1 MRMIRNVICVV
12 VVAAAATGAAAQGYP
27 AKPVTLVNAFPPGG
41 STDIVARQLAAKLSQ
56 RFGQQF
62 VVDNRAGAAGTIG
75 AASVAR
81 AEPDGYTMLFGVAA
95 NLAVAPAVLKS
106 LPYDPVKS
114 FAPVVEI
121 ARGPYILMVNPSVPA
136 KDVAELV
143 AYARQNPGKL
153 NYGSP
158 GPGSVHHL
166 VNEMLKQAT
175 GIDIVHVPYKG
186 GAPMYTAIVAGEVQ
200 VLIDGMP
207 GPLAHVRG
215 GRVRALGVTGD
226 RRLAVLPDVKS
237 FAEQGVKG
245 VEAQFWWGIVV
256 PAGTPQP
263 VIARLNAEITQAL
276 ADPEIRAT
284 FEKQSIDPSPGT
296 AEALGAL
303 IAAESVRWA
312 QVVAKAGIKP
322 E

>member
-1 MRMIRNVICVV
+1 MNAIRTFICTAAA
-12 VVAAAATGAAAQGYP
+12 VVATGVGAQTYP
-27 AKPVTLVNAFPPGG
+27 AKPITLVNAFPPGG
-41 STDIVARQLAAKLSQ
+41 STDIIARQLAAKLSQ
-56 RFGQQF
+56 RLAQQV
-62 VVDNRAGAAGTIG
+62 VVDNRAGASGTIG

-114 FAPVVEI
+114 FASVVEI
-121 ARGPYILMVNPSVPA
+121 ARGPYVLTVNPSVPA
-136 KDVAELV
+136 KDVAEFV
-143 AYARQNPGKL
+143 AYAKQNPGKL

-158 GPGSVHHL
+158 GQGSVHHL

-175 GIDIVHVPYKG
+175 GIDLVHVPYKG
-186 GAPMYTAIVAGEVQ
+186 GAPMYTAVVAGEVQ

-207 GPLAHVRG
+207 GPLAHIRSG
-215 GRVRALGVTGD
+215 KIRALGVTGD

-245 VEAQFWWGIVV
+245 VDAQFWWGIVV

-276 ADPEIRAT
+276 ADPEIKAT
-284 FEKQSIDPSPGT
+284 FQNQNIEPSPGT
-296 AEALGAL
+296 SEAFGAW
-303 IAAESVRWA
+303 IAAERVRWVE
-312 QVVAKAGIKP
+312 VVAKAGIKV

>member
-1 MRMIRNVICVV
+1 MNAIRTFICTAAA
-12 VVAAAATGAAAQGYP
+12 VVATGVGAQTYP
-27 AKPVTLVNAFPPGG
+27 AKPITLVNAFPPGG
-41 STDIVARQLAAKLSQ
+41 STDIIARQLAAKLSQ
-56 RFGQQF
+56 RLAQQV
-62 VVDNRAGAAGTIG
+62 VVDNRAGASGTIG

-114 FAPVVEI
+114 FASVVEI
-121 ARGPYILMVNPSVPA
+121 ARGPYVLTVNPSVPA
-136 KDVAELV
+136 KDVAEFV
-143 AYARQNPGKL
+143 AYAKQNPGKL

-158 GPGSVHHL
+158 GQGSVHHL

-175 GIDIVHVPYKG
+175 GIDLVHVPYKG
-186 GAPMYTAIVAGEVQ
+186 GAPMYTAVVAGEVQ

-207 GPLAHVRG
+207 GPLAHIRSG
-215 GRVRALGVTGD
+215 KIRALGVTGD

-237 FAEQGVKG
+237 FAEQGIKG
-245 VEAQFWWGIVV
+245 VDAQFWWGIVV

-276 ADPEIRAT
+276 ADPEIKAT
-284 FEKQSIDPSPGT
+284 FQNQNIEPSPGT
-296 AEALGAL
+296 SEAFGAW
-303 IAAESVRWA
+303 IAAERVRWVE
-312 QVVAKAGIKP
+312 VVAKAGIKL

>member
-1 MRMIRNVICVV
+1 MNAIRTFICTAAA
-12 VVAAAATGAAAQGYP
+12 VVATGVGAQTYP
-27 AKPVTLVNAFPPGG
+27 AKPITLVNAFPPGG
-41 STDIVARQLAAKLSQ
+41 STDIIARQLAAKLSQ
-56 RFGQQF
+56 RLGQQV
-62 VVDNRAGAAGTIG
+62 VVDNRAGASGTIG

-114 FAPVVEI
+114 FASVVEI
-121 ARGPYILMVNPSVPA
+121 ARGPYVLTVNPSVPA
-136 KDVAELV
+136 KDVAEFV
-143 AYARQNPGKL
+143 AYAKQNPGKL

-158 GPGSVHHL
+158 GQGSVHHL

-175 GIDIVHVPYKG
+175 GIDLVHVPYKG
-186 GAPMYTAIVAGEVQ
+186 GAPMYTAVVAGEVQ

-207 GPLAHVRG
+207 GPLAHIRSG
-215 GRVRALGVTGD
+215 KIRALGVTGD

-245 VEAQFWWGIVV
+245 VDAQFWWGIVV
-256 PAGTPQP
+256 PTGTPQP

-276 ADPEIRAT
+276 ADPEIKAT
-284 FEKQSIDPSPGT
+284 FQNQNIEPSPGT
-296 AEALGAL
+296 SEAFGAW
-303 IAAESVRWA
+303 IAAERVRWVE
-312 QVVAKAGIKP
+312 VVAKAGIKL

>member
-1 MRMIRNVICVV
+1 MITIRALAFALG
-12 VVAAAATGAAAQGYP
+12 AAAAAGAGAQTYP

-41 STDIVARQLAAKLSQ
+41 ATDIVARQLAAKLSQ
-56 RFGQQF
+56 RLGQQV

-95 NLAVAPAVLKS
+95 NLAVAPAVLRAV
-106 LPYDPVKS
+106 PYDPVKS

-121 ARGPYILMVNPSVPA
+121 ARGPYVLMVNPAVPA

-143 AYARQNPGKL
+143 AYAKRNPGKL

-158 GPGSVHHL
+158 GQGSVHHL

-175 GIDIVHVPYKG
+175 GIDVVHVPYKG
-186 GAPMYTAIVAGEVQ
+186 GAPMYTAIMAGEVE

-207 GPLAHVRG
+207 GPLAHIRAG
-215 GRVRALGVTGD
+215 KVRALGVTGD

-245 VEAQFWWGIVV
+245 VDAQFWWGIVV
-256 PAGTPQP
+256 PAGTPPP
-263 VIARLNAEITQAL
+263 VVARLNAEITRAL
-276 ADPEIRAT
+276 ADPEIQAT
-284 FEKQSIDPSPGT
+284 FEKQNIEPSPGSP
-296 AEALGAL
+296 EALGAW
-303 IAAESVRWA
+303 IAAERTRWA